1 MPSFQRGL
9 NSSSTSS
16 FALRAGAGLAVVA
29 VHVAVIG
36 AIFMAPVTLPQVDDP
51 EAVMVSLIDAPVPQ
65 VAKGEP
71 VPEVPQPVVEPTP
84 PEPEPVVEPEPEPEI
99 KPEPEPEPEPEP
111 VVEKPP
117 MPAPKPIPKPKPK
130 PVPKP
135 QPKQEVKPEPKPDTP
150 PPVTPPAGVPE
161 GTQAQAGPQGPQT
174 DQPVLVSSIE
184 ALGTRPMPVYPRISQ
199 NMREEGQ
206 VMVLM
211 EIDTQGLVVRATI
224 EKSSGFSRLDE
235 ASLVAARKTRFKPYT
250 RNGVAYPA
258 RVKIPYV
265 FVLRN

>member
-1 MPSFQRGL
+1 MPRFQRSW

-16 FALRAGAGLAVVA
+16 FAIRAGAGLAVVA
-29 VHVAVIG
+29 VHAAVIG
-36 AIFMAPVTLPQVDDP
+36 AIFMAPVTPPEVDEP
-51 EAVMVSLIDAPVPQ
+51 ESVMVSLIEAPVPQ
-65 VAKGEP
+65 MAKGEP

-84 PEPEPVVEPEPEPEI
+84 PEPPPIEQPPEPEPEVV
-99 KPEPEPEPEPEP
+99 PEPEPEPEPEP

-130 PVPKP
+130 PQPKP
-135 QPKQEVKPEPKPDTP
+135 QPKQEVKPEPKQETP
-150 PPVTPPAGVPE
+150 PPVTPAGVPQ
-161 GTQAQAGPQGPQT
+161 GTQAQAGPQGPQS

-184 ALGTRPMPVYPRISQ
+184 ALGTRPQPIYPRISQ

-211 EIDTQGLVVRATI
+211 DIDTQGLVVRATI